1 MLCILDLLS
10 CMVGMSE
17 GTLLSQFA
25 FVLFPQIPHLQL
37 MDGRVSQGDLGHGL
51 IFFSHADIV

>member
-1 MLCILDLLS
+1 
-10 CMVGMSE
+10 MVGMSE

-37 MDGRVSQGDLGHGL
+37 MDSRVYQAVLGHGL
-51 IFFSHADIV
+51 IFFSHADIVWIQRE